1 MAYTEQEWLNM
12 FADNLR
18 DAIPEFNY
26 TQKELAEDCNTSK
39 GTISRYLNAKRIP
52 SLEFIIKSCYYFG
65 IPADDMVNYGDFI
78 D

>member
-1 MAYTEQEWLNM
+1 MPYTEQEWLDM

-26 TQKELAEDCNTSK
+26 TQKELAEDCNLDK
-39 GTISRYLNAKRIP
+39 GTISRYLNAKRMP
-52 SLEFIIKSCYYFG
+52 SVEFVIKSCYYFG
-65 IPADDMVNYGDFI
+65 ISVDDMVNYGDFI